1 MFLRVFGP
9 WRKLHVMIRN
19 GARRFVF
26 LLMKALPTFWV
37 TRILILTIPM
47 CGCVF
52 PDSKFPDSQ
61 TPKFLEFR
69 ISNRAGVGGSSPEL
83 LSLGVNSLCGSASLY
98 SVYVHRICLTLCLG
112 STRRC
117 HFFFR
122 KMAPV
127 FLKDA
132 WKSRGSA
139 TLGFSGCFFEVR
151 PWRPYQRDLR
161 PRKVL
166 YLRMSS
172 TWLQNGLLLKLY
184 GPERILSLRHS
195 GRWVI

>member
-9 WRKLHVMIRN
+9 WRKLHVMVRN
-19 GARRFVF
+19 GAKRFVF
-26 LLMKALPTFWV
+26 LLMKALPIFWV

-47 CGCVF
+47 FGCAF

-69 ISNRAGVGGSSPEL
+69 ISNREGVGGSSPEL

-98 SVYVHRICLTLCLG
+98 SVYLLRICLTLCLG
-112 STRRC
+112 STRTES
-117 HFFFR
+117 FLFQNNG
-122 KMAPV
+122 PWV
-127 FLKDA
+127 FEGCLKVTGVCDL
-132 WKSRGSA
+132 R
-139 TLGFSGCFFEVR
+139 LSGCFFEVR

-166 YLRMSS
+166 YLRMNS
-172 TWLQNGLLLKLY
+172 T
-184 GPERILSLRHS
+184 
-195 GRWVI
+195 